1 MKEFQLSRY
10 LRKWWWIIAVLSI
23 LSGLF
28 FYFIIAS
35 KQTYRAQTMIEYSN
49 ETAIDGLYPS
59 GDKIDV
65 EEIRSSSVIW
75 NALDNIDRSDS
86 VDLIRRRTS
95 ISPVISEQD
104 SALQT
109 AKWERG
115 EEYEFF
121 PTQYIVS
128 YESENGGNASDA
140 RRILEAIVDSYI
152 QTVSSKYMSES
163 EIPNSVKSLSNL
175 NYDYLEWAEV
185 IDSFTETDMNYLLSM
200 IEKEPT
206 YRSSQSGYSF
216 QDLYNEYNLIHKV
229 YLPTLYALILE
240 NHVTLNPELLIAR
253 YQYRKDQNNLAI
265 KNYEE
270 ALAVTETILGNYSE
284 KNQESISFLW
294 GGGSSDSSSGIS
306 ENYVLDTIIREDK
319 KSSEIN
325 TYDSILDRYISLRS
339 ELENR
344 IIDNKYCDYVFS
356 AFIGDGMV
364 GIGDQDETIVSQI
377 ESIIEFIENK
387 LVIID
392 RLMNITTSEYLTIEA
407 MRNIKVLSTAH
418 VSETVNVK
426 LYTALIVVVFFIFG
440 VAIAVVIG
448 RSLDFV
454 EYHFYTDSTTDMPN
468 RMACDNE
475 IKQYEKKALP
485 IPFTCVVITLTNI
498 KDINAVVGHE
508 GGNEVLRVFADQ
520 IKGCAADF
528 GFVGYNGSL
537 NFMGLFP
544 SCDHS
549 RMVYFRNLLIRSV
562 AEFNRGEHGV
572 VIKFKLAGATATAE
586 SPHTIRE
593 LVSMAMS
600 QLRIE
605 KEIIAETEMSSQT
618 AGE

>member
-10 LRKWWWIIAVLSI
+10 LRKWWWIIAVLSV
-23 LSGLF
+23 LSGLV
-28 FYFIIAS
+28 FYILIAS
-35 KQTYRAQTMIEYSN
+35 KQTYKAQTMIEYSN
-49 ETAIDGLYPS
+49 EQATDGLYPS

-75 NALDNIDRSDS
+75 NALDSIDRSDS
-86 VDLIRRRTS
+86 VDLIRRRIS
-95 ISPVISEQD
+95 ISPVISDQD
-104 SALQT
+104 SALQA
-109 AKWERG
+109 AKWDKG

-121 PTQYIVS
+121 PTQYIIS
-128 YESENGGNASDA
+128 YESEKGGNASDS

-163 EIPNSVKSLSNL
+163 EIPNSVKSLRNL

-185 IDSFTETDMNYLLSM
+185 IDSFIETDMDYLSSM
-200 IEKEPT
+200 IDKEPT

-240 NHVTLNPELLIAR
+240 NHVTLNSELLIAR

-270 ALAVTETILGNYSE
+270 ALAVTETIIENYSD

-294 GGGSSDSSSGIS
+294 GSNSSDTSQGIG
-306 ENYVLDTIIREDK
+306 ENSVLNTIIRDDK
-319 KSSEIN
+319 KASETN
-325 TYDSILDRYISLRS
+325 TYDNALDRYILLRS

-344 IIDNKYCDYVFS
+344 IIDNMYCDYVFS
-356 AFIGDGMV
+356 AFLGEDISEASNP
-364 GIGDQDETIVSQI
+364 DESIVSQI
-377 ESIIEFIENK
+377 ESIISFIENK
-387 LVIID
+387 LVVID

-440 VAIAVVIG
+440 VTIAVVIG